1 MPDRANG
8 ARQRRD
14 AYSARTTKRPAV
26 SVGFLL
32 GLASAITWGLASY
45 EGALIARQFGGWIA
59 NLGTQLIGLA
69 VTIPIVIVTGL
80 KAMTVGELAVLVGVS
95 LGITVANVATYHLV
109 TLGPVS
115 IIFPILASSNAVVTV
130 LALVLVHESVDVPQ
144 LVGMVLVVGGVGA
157 TVYRSSGATEPVR
170 EVLRGR
176 GPGRSQA
183 GLVPR
188 QPSSGVIWVTVAVML
203 ISGGLLFAITRLI
216 DRVGWPVTIVGSRA
230 IQAAAL
236 VIPLFVGAMP
246 ADHLRGHAARWW
258 ALLGFVGFLDGIS
271 YVLYGAGNALGS
283 TAIVSATTSAY
294 AVVPVVLSIVFL
306 RERPQRH
313 QMAGVAAVLAGLV
326 LLAL

>member
-1 MPDRANG
+1 M
-8 ARQRRD
+8 
-14 AYSARTTKRPAV
+14 SAA
-26 SVGFLL
+26 FLL

-45 EGALIARQFGGWIA
+45 EGALVARQFGGWIA
-59 NLGTQLIGLA
+59 NLGTQMVGLA

-80 KAMTVGELAVLVGVS
+80 KGMSIGELAVLVGVS

-109 TLGPVS
+109 TMGPVS
-115 IIFPILASSNAVVTV
+115 LIFPILASSNAVVTV
-130 LALVLVHESVDVPQ
+130 LALVLLHEPVHVPQ
-144 LVGMVLVVGGVGA
+144 LAGMVLVIGGVGA

-183 GLVPR
+183 GLVPS
-188 QPSSGVIWVTVAVML
+188 QPSSGVVWVTVGVML
-203 ISGGLLFAITRLI
+203 ISGGLLFVITRLI

-230 IQAAAL
+230 IQSAAL

-246 ADHLRGHAARWW
+246 VEHLRGHAARWW
-258 ALLGFVGFLDGIS
+258 ALLGLVGFLDGIS

-283 TAIVSATTSAY
+283 TAIVSATVSAY
-294 AVVPVVLSIVFL
+294 AVVPVVLSIILL
-306 RERPQRH
+306 RERPQTH
-313 QMAGVAAVLAGLV
+313 QSAGIAAVLTGLV